1 MDKVTLYRQKVKQVL
16 DEFVEYISGSPSP
29 TDRFTVFDDEKN
41 SYVVFDYGWH
51 NGHRIHCMPT
61 LMRIVNE
68 KVWIEANNT
77 DYLFAD
83 RLLEAD
89 IPHED
94 IVLAF
99 HAPEMRQYTDFAIG

>member
-1 MDKVTLYRQKVKQVL
+1 
-16 DEFVEYISGSPSP
+16 
-29 TDRFTVFDDEKN
+29 
-41 SYVVFDYGWH
+41 
-51 NGHRIHCMPT
+51 MPT